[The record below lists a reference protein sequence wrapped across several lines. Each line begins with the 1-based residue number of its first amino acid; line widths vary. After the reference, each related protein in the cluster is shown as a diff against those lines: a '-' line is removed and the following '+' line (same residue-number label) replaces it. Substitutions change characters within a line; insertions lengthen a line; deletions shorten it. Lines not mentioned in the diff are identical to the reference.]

1 MNPTEQVARVDVD
14 RRLAGGAH
22 RRLHD
27 DINELLAA
35 LNRGVSAHLLRNAH
49 VDHAKAADI
58 AAQLGALFLHHAF
71 EHGEVELGPDPVDEE
86 PGDLDAREPR
96 ALKAR

>member
-1 MNPTEQVARVDVD
+1 MNRSRQVTHVHPD
-14 RRLAGGAH
+14 RRLEGGAH

-35 LNRGVSAHLLRNAH
+35 LNRCVNDHLAHNAQ
-49 VDHAKAADI
+49 VDHANAADI

-71 EHGEVELGPDPVDEE
+71 EHGEVELGPDPIDER
-86 PGDLDAREPR
+86 PGRLQAR
-96 ALKAR
+96 